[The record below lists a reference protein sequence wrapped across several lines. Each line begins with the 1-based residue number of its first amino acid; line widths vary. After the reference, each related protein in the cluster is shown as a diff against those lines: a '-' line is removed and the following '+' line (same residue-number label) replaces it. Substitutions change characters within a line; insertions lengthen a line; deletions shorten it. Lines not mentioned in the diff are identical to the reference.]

1 MTPQPTT
8 ADALLQI
15 GISPNVPDANM
26 EPANLVDAIAQIGN
40 ALRYSAKWLGNGDA
54 GTPMGALEAHGV
66 AITEGADRIASA
78 LDGIAE
84 AIGRHAEAQAN
95 PPLRDYFAGQA
106 LIALLTTG
114 GTPEGSSDLTSGED
128 ASLVQDARCS
138 GWGAPIPHTQD
149 ENGQPISYAEEFADE
164 AYTLADAM
172 IRRRAKT

>member
-1 MTPQPTT
+1 MTDDQTDDLIQSLDCIGS
-8 ADALLQI
+8 AIHDAAT
-15 GISPNVPDANM
+15 NEA
-26 EPANLVDAIAQIGN
+26 VDGSTS
-40 ALRYSAKWLGNGDA
+40 LS
-54 GTPMGALEAHGV
+54 E
-66 AITEGADRIASA
+66 A
-78 LDGIAE
+78 LDSIAE